1 MLAVAILAYPGRMR
15 ARSYHHGDLRAA
27 LLARAEET
35 LREKGAEALSLRELA
50 RDLGVSHA
58 APSRHFKDR
67 RALLDALAL
76 TGFDQLTG
84 LLVAAAPVGGTF
96 RERLNAQARACVDFA
111 VRESAMMGVMFSR
124 KLDAREA
131 ERKAGEETG
140 DEAGRG
146 RGTEQGAKPGT
157 EQDAKPG
164 GESGG
169 AAEPKTSPTLAPES
183 AAETALAS
191 ASVDA
196 VHAAWMRLSAPVF
209 AVIADG
215 QRSGDVHEGDIE
227 RIAMS
232 VFIVV
237 HGVSSLSA
245 VNILT
250 GDEVWSALDDAL
262 DHLVRGLKPGA

>member
-1 MLAVAILAYPGRMR
+1 MLAVAILAYPDRMR

-84 LLVAAAPVGGTF
+84 LLATAAPAGGTF
-96 RERLNAQARACVDFA
+96 RERLSAQAQACVDFA

-124 KLDAREA
+124 KLEARESDIEARAASATASATASPAAADPGSPA
-131 ERKAGEETG
+131 ETAI
-140 DEAGRG
+140 
-146 RGTEQGAKPGT
+146 
-157 EQDAKPG
+157 
-164 GESGG
+164 
-169 AAEPKTSPTLAPES
+169 ES
-183 AAETALAS
+183 AAY
-191 ASVDA
+191 DA

-215 QRSGDVHEGDIE
+215 QRSGDVHEGDVE

-237 HGVSSLSA
+237 HGVSSLAA
-245 VNILT
+245 VGILT